1 MRAAEQDAIARALW
15 WEQAAT
21 WSASDLVFLDE
32 CGINTTLH
40 RRYARA
46 PQGQRAEGVV
56 PRNWKENT
64 TVIGALC
71 PTGVQAVMTL
81 AGALDRLAFEV
92 FVEQVLVP
100 TLQPGQIVIMDNLS
114 AHKSAQAR
122 QLVEAAGCR
131 WEFLPSYSPDF
142 NPIEQLWSKFKSDL
156 RREAS
161 RTQRALDK
169 SIWPLLCTVT
179 SQHALNWFKNCGYV
193 SHYS

>member
-1 MRAAEQDAIARALW
+1 M
-15 WEQAAT
+15 
-21 WSASDLVFLDE
+21 FLDE

-46 PQGQRAEGVV
+46 PRGKRAEGVV

-71 PTGVQAVMTL
+71 STGVQAVMTL
-81 AGALDRLAFEV
+81 AGALDQLAFEA

-114 AHKSAQAR
+114 AHKSDKAR
-122 QLVEAAGCR
+122 QLVEAVGCR

-142 NPIEQLWSKFKSDL
+142 NPIEQFWSKFKSDL

-161 RTQRALDK
+161 RDQVALDK
-169 SIWPLLCTVT
+169 SIWPILCTVT
-179 SQHALNWFKNCGYV
+179 PQHAHNWFKNCGYLL
-193 SHYS
+193 HYS